1 MILIKVIAPD
11 VEKFLSEETVIQIF
25 SQERL
30 KTIHFKMIYYICNC
44 TTDVLF
50 KIVSTKS
57 AYLIG
62 AVSV

>member
-30 KTIHFKMIYYICNC
+30 KTIHFKMIYYICNR

-50 KIVSTKS
+50 KIVGTKS

-62 AVSV
+62 VVSV

>member
-30 KTIHFKMIYYICNC
+30 KTINFKMIYYICNR